1 MGGMRKAF
9 LVLLCMS
16 AGVVGCAAQQGASS
30 RYDAIKAETEVIEVR
45 LTNFEERLAL
55 VEQEIGVLRS
65 HGGLPEG
72 ARWVDPAPSLSKVG
86 ANERTMSS
94 HSTSVSARP
103 SSSTSTSTLPS
114 TLPEA
119 QVISPEQPASHSLA
133 SPRADRLPSGA
144 NTSAIDQ
151 FIGGGSEQ
159 GIMLGQANSRANSQA
174 NGQAITQAQVNKSPQ
189 TSSQGMPSLAP
200 LQDGG
205 TTLGG
210 KVVSPSSSMAPVA
223 PVAPVTVSPSTASLS
238 TPSPQRAR
246 PSHQA
251 TTSSP
256 QVKPTPSTGS
266 GSLKGLPAS
275 FRTGV
280 RAYDEALAMYYR
292 HEYSRS
298 LQAFTS
304 FIEGNK
310 GHKLMAN
317 ALYWQGES
325 AYSQGDYL
333 GAILSFK
340 SITSQFPKHAKSADA
355 LLKIGM
361 SYERLKDPDNAQFYW
376 QVLLDDFPKSS
387 AARVARGKMP
397 R

>member
-1 MGGMRKAF
+1 MGGMGKAF

-16 AGVVGCAAQQGASS
+16 AGVAGCAAQQGASS
-30 RYDAIKAETEVIEVR
+30 RYDAIKAETEILEVR

-86 ANERTMSS
+86 GGNRPVSS
-94 HSTSVSARP
+94 PSSSVKPFSLP
-103 SSSTSTSTLPS
+103 SSSTLPA
-114 TLPEA
+114 A
-119 QVISPEQPASHSLA
+119 QVKSPEQPPSHSLA
-133 SPRADRLPSGA
+133 SPRADRLSSGA

-159 GIMLGQANSRANSQA
+159 GIILGQANNQEQ
-174 NGQAITQAQVNKSPQ
+174 GNKSHPA
-189 TSSQGMPSLAP
+189 SSQGMPSLVP
-200 LQDGG
+200 LQGGG
-205 TTLGG
+205 TALGG

-223 PVAPVTVSPSTASLS
+223 AVTVYPSTASLS
-238 TPSPQRAR
+238 TSPSQTAR
-246 PSHQA
+246 PSRQGITA
-251 TTSSP
+251 SPQGAAASP
-256 QVKPTPSTGS
+256 QVKATPLAGS

-340 SITSQFPKHAKSADA
+340 SITSQFPKHAKSSDA

>member
-1 MGGMRKAF
+1 MGGMGKAF

-16 AGVVGCAAQQGASS
+16 AGVAGCAAQQGASS

-65 HGGLPEG
+65 HGGVPEG

-86 ANERTMSS
+86 GGNR
-94 HSTSVSARP
+94 SVSSPSSLAKPPPLP
-103 SSSTSTSTLPS
+103 SSSTVPVV
-114 TLPEA
+114 
-119 QVISPEQPASHSLA
+119 QVNPLEQPPSHSLA

-151 FIGGGSEQ
+151 FIGGSSEQ
-159 GIMLGQANSRANSQA
+159 GIILGQTNN
-174 NGQAITQAQVNKSPQ
+174 QVQGNKSLPA
-189 TSSQGMPSLAP
+189 SPQGMPSLAP
-200 LQDGG
+200 LQDGKA
-205 TTLGG
+205 TLGG
-210 KVVSPSSSMAPVA
+210 KVVSPSSSKVPVT
-223 PVAPVTVSPSTASLS
+223 PVAPVTVYPSTASLS
-238 TPSPQRAR
+238 TSPSQTARSLPQG
-246 PSHQA
+246 
-251 TTSSP
+251 TTASP
-256 QVKPTPSTGS
+256 QVKATPLTGS

-340 SITSQFPKHAKSADA
+340 SITSQFPKHAKSSDA

>member
-16 AGVVGCAAQQGASS
+16 TGVVGCAAQQGASS

-86 ANERTMSS
+86 GNEGPVSS
-94 HSTSVSARP
+94 PSTSVSARQSP
-103 SSSTSTSTLPS
+103 SSSASTLPS

-119 QVISPEQPASHSLA
+119 QVISPEQSPSPSLA

-159 GIMLGQANSRANSQA
+159 GIMLGQGSVHGNE
-174 NGQAITQAQVNKSPQ
+174 GQGQGNKSNQPSPQ
-189 TSSQGMPSLAP
+189 RMPSLTP
-200 LQDGG
+200 LQDGL
-205 TTLGG
+205 TAQGG
-210 KVVSPSSSMAPVA
+210 KTVSPSSSMAPTTS
-223 PVAPVTVSPSTASLS
+223 VAPVTVYPSTASLS
-238 TPSPQRAR
+238 TASPQTAR

-266 GSLKGLPAS
+266 GSLKGLPTS

>member
-1 MGGMRKAF
+1 MGDMVKHL
-9 LVLLCMS
+9 LVLLTLLGMGG
-16 AGVVGCAAQQGASS
+16 GVAGCAAQQEYSG
-30 RYDAIKAETEVIEVR
+30 RYDTLKENTEVLEVR

-65 HGGLPEG
+65 QGALPEG

-86 ANERTMSS
+86 ALNAPLS
-94 HSTSVSARP
+94 HAPAPVSPTP
-103 SSSTSTSTLPS
+103 SSAVP
-114 TLPEA
+114 PA
-119 QVISPEQPASHSLA
+119 PRAVSPTPTAGQSVA
-133 SPRADRLPSGA
+133 SPQGGEPSRLS
-144 NTSAIDQ
+144 NTSAMDQ
-151 FIGGGSEQ
+151 FIGGGTGQ
-159 GIMLGQANSRANSQA
+159 GVALGQEANTR
-174 NGQAITQAQVNKSPQ
+174 Q
-189 TSSQGMPSLAP
+189 TSSQGMPSLTP
-200 LQDGG
+200 LQAAGAAQGGSAVQDGRA
-205 TTLGG
+205 
-210 KVVSPSSSMAPVA
+210 V
-223 PVAPVTVSPSTASLS
+223 
-238 TPSPQRAR
+238 TPSPSVPKTVKTS
-246 PSHQA
+246 PSA
-251 TTSSP
+251 SI
-256 QVKPTPSTGS
+256 GS
-266 GSLKGLPAS
+266 GSLKGLPAG

-298 LQAFTS
+298 QQAFTA

-325 AYSQGDYL
+325 AYSQADYL

>member
-1 MGGMRKAF
+1 
-9 LVLLCMS
+9 
-16 AGVVGCAAQQGASS
+16 
-30 RYDAIKAETEVIEVR
+30 
-45 LTNFEERLAL
+45 
-55 VEQEIGVLRS
+55 
-65 HGGLPEG
+65 
-72 ARWVDPAPSLSKVG
+72 
-86 ANERTMSS
+86 
-94 HSTSVSARP
+94 
-103 SSSTSTSTLPS
+103 
-114 TLPEA
+114 
-119 QVISPEQPASHSLA
+119 
-133 SPRADRLPSGA
+133 
-144 NTSAIDQ
+144 
-151 FIGGGSEQ
+151 
-159 GIMLGQANSRANSQA
+159 MLGQGSVQGNE
-174 NGQAITQAQVNKSPQ
+174 GQGRGNKSNQP
-189 TSSQGMPSLAP
+189 SSQGMPSLTP
-200 LQDGG
+200 LQDGL
-205 TTLGG
+205 TAQGG
-210 KVVSPSSSMAPVA
+210 KTVSPSSSMAPVA
-223 PVAPVTVSPSTASLS
+223 PVAPVASVTPVTVYPSSASLS
-238 TPSPQRAR
+238 TASPQTAR

-387 AARVARGKMP
+387 SARVARGKMP

>member
-1 MGGMRKAF
+1 
-9 LVLLCMS
+9 
-16 AGVVGCAAQQGASS
+16 
-30 RYDAIKAETEVIEVR
+30 
-45 LTNFEERLAL
+45 
-55 VEQEIGVLRS
+55 
-65 HGGLPEG
+65 
-72 ARWVDPAPSLSKVG
+72 
-86 ANERTMSS
+86 
-94 HSTSVSARP
+94 
-103 SSSTSTSTLPS
+103 
-114 TLPEA
+114 
-119 QVISPEQPASHSLA
+119 
-133 SPRADRLPSGA
+133 
-144 NTSAIDQ
+144 
-151 FIGGGSEQ
+151 
-159 GIMLGQANSRANSQA
+159 
-174 NGQAITQAQVNKSPQ
+174 
-189 TSSQGMPSLAP
+189 
-200 LQDGG
+200 
-205 TTLGG
+205 
-210 KVVSPSSSMAPVA
+210 
-223 PVAPVTVSPSTASLS
+223 
-238 TPSPQRAR
+238 
-246 PSHQA
+246 
-251 TTSSP
+251 
-256 QVKPTPSTGS
+256 
-266 GSLKGLPAS
+266 
-275 FRTGV
+275 
-280 RAYDEALAMYYR
+280 MYYR